1 MKKLERNEYYF
12 FYTYGSIDPYAYS
25 NDVKIIKKFYATRNM
40 KKFIIRRKTLSEQD
54 LSDLNDEE
62 PGGLLMPYQF
72 KITDTMN
79 LMIPITLNEKMT
91 IESIGN
97 QISLLYIHLYA
108 SVPISIFNKDTRNA
122 LHLMEYDK
130 TSQQNKDGNY
140 HEFIPNFL
148 IIFYKEFGDLM
159 KGSD

>member
-1 MKKLERNEYYF
+1 MKKLKRNEYYF
-12 FYTYGSIDPYAYS
+12 FYVYGSINPYAYS
-25 NDVKIIKKFYATRNM
+25 NDPKIIKKFYGTRNM
-40 KKFIIRRKTLSEQD
+40 KKFIVKRKILDDQVLSE
-54 LSDLNDEE
+54 LNDEE
-62 PGGLLMPYQF
+62 PGGLLTLYYF
-72 KITDTMN
+72 KLNDSMN
-79 LMIPITLNEKMT
+79 LIIPITLNEKMT

-97 QISLLYIHLYA
+97 KVSLLYLHLYA
-108 SVPISIFNKDTRNA
+108 SVPMSIFKKDTRNA
-122 LHLMEYDK
+122 LKLVEYDK

>member
-25 NDVKIIKKFYATRNM
+25 NDVKIIKKFYTTRNM
-40 KKFIIRRKTLSEQD
+40 KKFIIRRKTLSDQD

-79 LMIPITLNEKMT
+79 LMIPIILMT
-91 IESIGN
+91 MMNIKRSPVKSA
-97 QISLLYIHLYA
+97 SLRIRFL
-108 SVPISIFNKDTRNA
+108 
-122 LHLMEYDK
+122 
-130 TSQQNKDGNY
+130 
-140 HEFIPNFL
+140 NFL
-148 IIFYKEFGDLM
+148 N
-159 KGSD
+159 S